1 MSEEVKTPEEN
12 KEEKPKVYEIEIIPA
27 EAMIKVEISGLFYAR
42 LNNFMTNYYKIP
54 NGVDPKEFTTRA
66 LDPKRT
72 DKSEDEFHF
81 ETVMGLLIGLEQEA
95 REQKLTKIVKYD
107 IEKESVIEE
116 ENPPAP
122 QDQEQTESP
131 NSTPPSS
138 TEQTT

>member
-1 MSEEVKTPEEN
+1 MSEEIKPAEEAQ
-12 KEEKPKVYEIEIIPA
+12 EKPKVYDIEIIPQ
-27 EAMIKVEISGLFYAR
+27 EAIIKVEISGLYYAR
-42 LNNFMTNYYKIP
+42 LNQFMTNYYKIP
-54 NGVDPKEFTTRA
+54 EGNDPKTFTTRA
-66 LDPKRT
+66 LDPNCQ
-72 DKSEDEFHF
+72 DKTEDEFHF

-107 IEKESVIEE
+107 TEKEAVIEE

>member
-1 MSEEVKTPEEN
+1 MSEETKPEEET
-12 KEEKPKVYEIEIIPA
+12 KEKQKVYEIEIIPS

-42 LNNFMTNYYKIP
+42 LNRFMTDYYKIP
-54 NGVDPKEFTTRA
+54 TGVDPKEFTTRA
-66 LDPKRT
+66 LDPKVQ

-95 REQKLTKIVKYD
+95 REQKLTKLVKYD
-107 IEKESVIEE
+107 TEKETVIEE

>member
-1 MSEEVKTPEEN
+1 MSEETKPAEETQ
-12 KEEKPKVYEIEIIPA
+12 EKSKAYQIEIVPK
-27 EAMIKVEISGLFYAR
+27 EAIIKIEISGLYYAR
-42 LNNFMTNYYKIP
+42 LNHFLTNYYKIP
-54 NGVDPKEFTTRA
+54 DGNDPKTFTIRA
-66 LDPKRT
+66 MDPNCQ

-81 ETVMGLLIGLEQEA
+81 ETLMGLLVGLEQEA
-95 REQKLTKIVKYD
+95 REQKLTKLVYFD
-107 IEKESVIEE
+107 PEKGAIIEE

>member
-1 MSEEVKTPEEN
+1 MSEEAKTTEETQ
-12 KEEKPKVYEIEIIPA
+12 PKKTVHEIEIIPKDSL
-27 EAMIKVEISGLFYAR
+27 IKIEISGLFYAR

-54 NGVDPKEFTTRA
+54 TGVDPKEFTTRA
-66 LDPKRT
+66 LDPKCQ

-81 ETVMGLLIGLEQEA
+81 ETVMGLLIGLENEA
-95 REQKLTKIVKYD
+95 REQKLTKVVKYD
-107 IEKESVIEE
+107 TEKESVIEE

-122 QDQEQTESP
+122 QDQEQPESP

>member
-1 MSEEVKTPEEN
+1 MSEEEKVTEEN
-12 KEEKPKVYEIEIIPA
+12 KEKQKVYEIEIIPA

-54 NGVDPKEFTTRA
+54 TGVDPKEFTTRA
-66 LDPKRT
+66 LDPNCQ

-81 ETVMGLLIGLEQEA
+81 ETVMGLLIGLENEA
-95 REQKLTKIVKYD
+95 REQKLTKVVKYD
-107 IEKESVIEE
+107 TEKESVIEE

-122 QDQEQTESP
+122 QDQEQPESP